1 FDPHNILNPGKK
13 VNASEDSLT
22 RNLRPVGPR
31 RTAEADAP
39 PPELIPLQLN
49 WDTDQM
55 AHAVRTCNGCGACRS
70 QLPDVRMCPIF
81 RLAPREEASP
91 RAKANLL
98 RGVLSGRLDP
108 EIVATDDFKQ
118 IVDLCVN
125 CHQCRL
131 ECPAHVDIPKLMI
144 EAKAAYVAVNGL
156 RPTDYFMTHVDH
168 WSGVGC
174 RFHRVANWTIRNR
187 AARWMMERV
196 FGLAQGR
203 KLPSFARQSFLRI
216 AARQKLTRPDRGS
229 GNRIVYFVDTFA
241 NYHDPALALAL
252 WRVMKHNGVSVYVH
266 PDQRHSAMAMVTH
279 GLLGPA
285 RAVASHNIALLA
297 EAVRQ
302 GYQIVATEPAAASCL
317 THHYPQLADHE
328 DAQLVADHTM
338 EACTYLWRMHQ
349 RGALRLDF
357 KPLNLTLAYHQPCH
371 LRSLQ
376 VGSPGENLMRLIP
389 GLNVVTTDKGCSGMA
404 GTFGLNHQNYR
415 SSLRAGLEL
424 ITCLRDP
431 RYQAGTTECSAC
443 KIQMEQGTT
452 KPTLHPIKVLAQA
465 YGLTPTDQNP
475 FAMEGEELIV
485 TTGDISAS

>member
-1 FDPHNILNPGKK
+1 
-13 VNASEDSLT
+13 
-22 RNLRPVGPR
+22 
-31 RTAEADAP
+31 
-39 PPELIPLQLN
+39 
-49 WDTDQM
+49 
-55 AHAVRTCNGCGACRS
+55 
-70 QLPDVRMCPIF
+70 
-81 RLAPREEASP
+81 
-91 RAKANLL
+91 
-98 RGVLSGRLDP
+98 
-108 EIVATDDFKQ
+108 
-118 IVDLCVN
+118 
-125 CHQCRL
+125 
-131 ECPAHVDIPKLMI
+131 
-144 EAKAAYVAVNGL
+144 
-156 RPTDYFMTHVDH
+156 
-168 WSGVGC
+168 
-174 RFHRVANWTIRNR
+174 
-187 AARWMMERV
+187 
-196 FGLAQGR
+196 
-203 KLPSFARQSFLRI
+203 
-216 AARQKLTRPDRGS
+216 
-229 GNRIVYFVDTFA
+229 
-241 NYHDPALALAL
+241 
-252 WRVMKHNGVSVYVH
+252 
-266 PDQRHSAMAMVTH
+266 
-279 GLLGPA
+279 
-285 RAVASHNIALLA
+285 
-297 EAVRQ
+297 
-302 GYQIVATEPAAASCL
+302 
-317 THHYPQLADHE
+317 
-328 DAQLVADHTM
+328 M